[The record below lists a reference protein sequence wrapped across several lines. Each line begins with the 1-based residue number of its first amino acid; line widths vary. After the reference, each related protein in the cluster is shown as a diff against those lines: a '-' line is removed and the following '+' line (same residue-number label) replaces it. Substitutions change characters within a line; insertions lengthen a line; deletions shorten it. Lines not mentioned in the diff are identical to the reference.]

1 MRLLLNAIAVA
12 LSGLIALVGLVGL
25 VWALAVPRLPE
36 VLALTDYRPKLP
48 LRIMTADGV
57 LIGEFGEE
65 RRSVV
70 RFNEVP
76 RSLIDAILAAEDDR
90 FFEHSGI
97 DVQGIFRS
105 AGANLL
111 TASRAQGAST
121 ITMQVARN
129 FYLSSDKTF
138 LRKLYEVMLAFR
150 IEQQLTKSQI
160 LELYINQIF
169 LGRRAYGFASAAQ
182 IYFGKPLQ
190 RLTIAEAAML
200 AGLPKAPSAFNPVVN
215 PRRAKARQEYILGRM
230 RKLEMISDG
239 QFVRAMKEQLR
250 VIGRSDDYSIN
261 AAYLS

>member
-129 FYLSSDKTF
+129 FYL
-138 LRKLYEVMLAFR
+138 
-150 IEQQLTKSQI
+150 
-160 LELYINQIF
+160 
-169 LGRRAYGFASAAQ
+169 
-182 IYFGKPLQ
+182 
-190 RLTIAEAAML
+190 
-200 AGLPKAPSAFNPVVN
+200 
-215 PRRAKARQEYILGRM
+215 
-230 RKLEMISDG
+230 
-239 QFVRAMKEQLR
+239 
-250 VIGRSDDYSIN
+250 
-261 AAYLS
+261 